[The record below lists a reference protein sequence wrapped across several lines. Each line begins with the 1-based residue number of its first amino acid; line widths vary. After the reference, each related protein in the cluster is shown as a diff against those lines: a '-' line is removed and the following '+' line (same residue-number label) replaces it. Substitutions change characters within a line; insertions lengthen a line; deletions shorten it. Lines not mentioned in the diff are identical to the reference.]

1 VAADVRAG
9 FAFGRRP
16 LRPIRTLTLLAAA
29 LCAAGSAAA
38 ARDALLV
45 VGPEA
50 VVALVG
56 SVAARV
62 SGETG
67 KPPPTIQITGTAEG
81 FKAFCGGVGEG
92 FPDAAVAARPIRET
106 EMKACVGAGVTS
118 VTEIPIGLEGLVI
131 VRGAK
136 APEMALDK
144 AQLFQALAAKVVIDG
159 QLIENPFERW
169 AEVDPALPDL
179 PITVLGPAAGSDARA
194 VFVDRVLKPGCDRFE
209 ALKSLEGAV
218 RDEVCGA
225 LRGDGRYVEAPAEGS
240 PDPGRVEAEP
250 GTIALVDTALLYR
263 NRDRLVGVPLDGVAP
278 TVETIGDG
286 RYGLAGRLYVYV
298 KNAHRAQVPV
308 LVDFVRVL
316 VDETTLGASGTLAA
330 RGLIPLPAA
339 ERNAVRKT
347 ALAGT
352 PIALD

>member
-1 VAADVRAG
+1 M
-9 FAFGRRP
+9 
-16 LRPIRTLTLLAAA
+16 RPIRTSILLGLA
-29 LCAAGSAAA
+29 LASAGSPAA
-38 ARDALLV
+38 ARDGLRM

-67 KPPPTIQITGTAEG
+67 KPPPYIQITGTAEG
-81 FKAFCGGVGEG
+81 FKAFCGGVGEN
-92 FPDAAVAARPIRET
+92 FPDVAASARPIRES
-106 EMKACVGAGVTS
+106 EMKGCVGAGVTS
-118 VTEIPIGLEGLVI
+118 VTEVPIGLEGLVI
-131 VRGAK
+131 VRAAK
-136 APEMALDK
+136 GPEMALDRT
-144 AQLFQALAAKVVIDG
+144 QLFQALAAKVVIDG

-169 AEVDPALPDL
+169 ADVDPALPDL
-179 PITVLGPAAGSDARA
+179 PITVLGPPPGSDARA
-194 VFVDRVLKPGCDRFE
+194 VFVERVLKPGCDTFD
-209 ALKSLEGAV
+209 ALKGLEGSV

-225 LRGDGRYVEAPAEGS
+225 LRSDGRYVEAPADGE

-250 GTIALVDTALLYR
+250 GTLALVDTALLYR
-263 NRDRLVGVPLDGVAP
+263 NRDRLAGVPLDGVAP

-308 LVDFVRVL
+308 LVDFVRTL
-316 VDETTLGASGTLAA
+316 VAETTMGATGTLAA

-339 ERNAVRKT
+339 EREAVRKA

-352 PIALD
+352 PVALD